1 MLVERL
7 EVPCRAAY
15 QACRRELL
23 SPSPVFG
30 AIAPPGTAIRERSG
44 VIRDNSNMS

>member
-15 QACRRELL
+15 QAYRRELL
-23 SPSPVFG
+23 SHSPMFG
-30 AIAPPGTAIRERSG
+30 AIAAPGTALPERYG
-44 VIRDNSNMS
+44 AIRDNSNLG